1 MLRDWLDTELA
12 EAARTFLSTGG
23 DLREVMR
30 TILHSPDF
38 TRDHYREKVKRPL
51 VLMAS
56 IARATAAELGQPELL
71 MVEQALV
78 AMGEPLY
85 RATPP
90 TGFPDDTRHWASPGT
105 LLMRLYMIHRIVP
118 NWNMRIDYGI
128 AGGSSAEIVDALV
141 SKFLPGGI
149 SEASRREIV
158 AFLDGLHAAD
168 WLRIRQAAAMVVSAP
183 EFQKH

>member
-1 MLRDWLDTELA
+1 
-12 EAARTFLSTGG
+12 
-23 DLREVMR
+23 MR

-56 IARATAAELGQPELL
+56 IARAMAAEIGVGQYPLIAL
-71 MVEQALV
+71 EQALV

-85 RATPP
+85 RAIPP

-105 LLMRLYMIHRIVP
+105 LLKRLNQIHGMV
-118 NWNMRIDYGI
+118 NYWNLGIDYGI
-128 AGGSSAEIVDALV
+128 AGGSSVEIVDALV

-158 AFLDGLHAAD
+158 AFLDGIHTAD
-168 WLRIRQAAAMVVSAP
+168 SLRIKQAAAMVLSTP